1 MMKDKEDSGREWFVL
16 VYKLPTEPTRYR
28 ASVWRKLR
36 AAGAVYLQNGVATL
50 PADPGT
56 ERIMRGIVQEVNES
70 GGVSY
75 LLRGGAVG
83 DEAGLVKAF
92 GEARD
97 AEYSEVLDR
106 CREFHA
112 ELEKEREAVKFTF
125 AELEEN
131 EEDLAKLEAWFGKI
145 HARDRFGAP
154 LATEAERAVAACR
167 EYLEDFAT
175 SVYEAADHG
184 SVGPSAGQT

>member
-1 MMKDKEDSGREWFVL
+1 MKDKEDSGREWFVL

>member
-167 EYLEDFAT
+167 EDLEDFAT